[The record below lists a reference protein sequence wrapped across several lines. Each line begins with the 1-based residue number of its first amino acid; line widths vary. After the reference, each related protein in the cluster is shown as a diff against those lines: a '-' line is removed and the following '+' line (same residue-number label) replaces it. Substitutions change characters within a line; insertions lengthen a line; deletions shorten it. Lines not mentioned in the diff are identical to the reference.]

1 MLSPFRWSEKG
12 EGLPFWGKEKIFRTG
27 AAERSPRC
35 LIKEWH
41 RAGPMPFCQLSL
53 NCIFLSSRE
62 STGPTRWELRNCPLA
77 SSSELAEVIS
87 RQRNYFLRARA
98 PAAATETTARETA
111 RPTKSSAPVSGFGF
125 AEVVL
130 SVAGV
135 SVVGSSTTGVSS
147 TGFSS

>member
-53 NCIFLSSRE
+53 NCIFLSSRKG
-62 STGPTRWELRNCPLA
+62 TGPTKGKSGNCPLA

-111 RPTKSSAPVSGFGF
+111 RPTKSSAPVSGFGLLV
-125 AEVVL
+125 E
-130 SVAGV
+130 GV
-135 SVVGSSTTGVSS
+135 SVVGSEGVTGSAGVSS
-147 TGFSS
+147 AGFSS

>member
-1 MLSPFRWSEKG
+1 MVIIPHKKACVKQAFLLSPFRWSEKG

-27 AAERSPRC
+27 AAEGSPRC

-41 RAGPMPFCQLSL
+41 RAGPMPFCQLSP

-62 STGPTRWELRNCPLA
+62 STGPYPMGVKKLPI
-77 SSSELAEVIS
+77 EVIS
-87 RQRNYFLRARA
+87 LKLNYFLRARA

-111 RPTKSSAPVSGFGF
+111 RPTKSSAPVAGFGF

-135 SVVGSSTTGVSS
+135 S
-147 TGFSS
+147 